1 MGNGETKKELMKHTV
16 VSYDVHCVW
25 EKYSKVIKL
34 RNDLVKVMLFKEQAD
49 SSKEVGPAGT

>member
-1 MGNGETKKELMKHTV
+1 MKHTV
-16 VSYDVHCVW
+16 VLYDVHCIW